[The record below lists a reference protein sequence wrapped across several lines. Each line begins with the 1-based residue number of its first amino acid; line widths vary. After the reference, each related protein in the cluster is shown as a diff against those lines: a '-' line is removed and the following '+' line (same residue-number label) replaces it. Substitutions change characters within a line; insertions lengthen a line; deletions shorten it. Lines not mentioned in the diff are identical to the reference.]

1 LRLGENRPLNKEAH
15 FSQRRKGAKVEDAN
29 MPAPLAD
36 DYGLSKSQ
44 TSARIEAP
52 VLPYQPR
59 NPKSY
64 NPAIGVIGCGGI
76 AVQHLNAYRHAG
88 FRVTAL
94 CDHTESKARAYQ
106 ERFYPDAMVTA
117 DYRELLRRDEIEV
130 IDVTTHPEDRVEI
143 IEEAFRAGKHVLSQ
157 KPFVIDLDVGERLA
171 DLADARG
178 VRLAVNQNGRWAPHF
193 SFIREALRAGL
204 IGRLMSAHFGAHWDH
219 NWIIGTKFEEI
230 ESLVLYDFGVHWF
243 DLAAHFFEG
252 RDALRVGAFATRAS
266 GQRAKPPMMAQA
278 IIEFED
284 GQASI
289 VFNAN
294 VEHGQEDRT
303 VIAGTE
309 GAIVSAGPSL
319 SEQSVTIHTAEGRAR
334 PALEGEW
341 FREGFH
347 GAMGEL
353 LCAIEEGREPVNN
366 ARGNLRGL
374 SLCFAAIVSA
384 VEGVVKAPGSVRK
397 LH

>member
-1 LRLGENRPLNKEAH
+1 
-15 FSQRRKGAKVEDAN
+15 

-36 DYGLSKSQ
+36 DYGLSKPQ
-44 TSARIEAP
+44 TGALIEAP

-59 NPKSY
+59 NPNAY

-94 CDHTESKARAYQ
+94 CDRTESKACAYQ
-106 ERFYPDAMVTA
+106 EKFYPDATVTT

-130 IDVTTHPEDRVEI
+130 VDVTTYPEERVEI
-143 IEEAFRAGKHVLSQ
+143 IEEALRAGKHVLSQ
-157 KPFVIDLDVGERLA
+157 KPFVIDLDAGERLA
-171 DLADARG
+171 DLADAHG
-178 VRLAVNQNGRWAPHF
+178 VRLAVNQNARWAPHF

-204 IGRLMSAHFGAHWDH
+204 IGKLMSAHFNAHWDH

-252 RDALRVGAFATRAS
+252 SEALRVSAFATRAS
-266 GQRAKPPMMAQA
+266 GQRAKPPMLAQA

-309 GAIVSAGPSL
+309 GTIVSAGPSL
-319 SEQSVTIHTAEGRAR
+319 SEQSITIYTADGHAR
-334 PALEGEW
+334 PALEGAW

-347 GAMGEL
+347 GAMAEL

-374 SLCFAAIVSA
+374 SLCFAAIASA
-384 VEGVVKAPGSVRK
+384 AEGMTKIPCSVRK
-397 LH
+397 SAIS

>member
-1 LRLGENRPLNKEAH
+1 
-15 FSQRRKGAKVEDAN
+15 
-29 MPAPLAD
+29 MPDVLAD
-36 DYGLSKSQ
+36 DYGLSKPQ
-44 TSARIEAP
+44 TGARIEAP
-52 VLPYQPR
+52 VLPYLPR
-59 NPKSY
+59 NPRNY

-88 FRVTAL
+88 FRVAAL
-94 CDHTESKARAYQ
+94 CDRTKSKAHTYH
-106 ERFYPDAMVTA
+106 EKFYPDAMVTT
-117 DYRELLRRDEIEV
+117 DYRELLQHDEIEV
-130 IDVTTHPEDRVEI
+130 VDITTYPADRVAI
-143 IEEAFRAGKHVLSQ
+143 IEEAIGAGKHVLSQ

-178 VRLAVNQNGRWAPHF
+178 VKLAVNQNGRWAPHF
-193 SFIREALRAGL
+193 SFIREALKAGL
-204 IGRLMSAHFGAHWDH
+204 IGRLMSAHFSAHWDH
-219 NWIIGTKFEEI
+219 SWIIGTKFEEI

-243 DLAAHFFEG
+243 DMASHFFED
-252 RDALRVGAFATRAS
+252 REALRVSAFATRAS
-266 GQRAKPPMMAQA
+266 GQRAKPPMLAQA

-309 GAIVSAGPSL
+309 GTIVSAGPSL
-319 SEQSVTIHTAEGRAR
+319 SEQAITIYTADGHAK
-334 PALEGEW
+334 PTLDGTW

-347 GAMGEL
+347 GAMAEL
-353 LCAIEEGREPVNN
+353 LCAIEESREPVNN

-374 SLCFAAIVSA
+374 GLCFAAIASA
-384 VEGVVKAPGSVRK
+384 AEGLAQLPGSVRK
-397 LH
+397 PLV

>member
-1 LRLGENRPLNKEAH
+1 MSET
-15 FSQRRKGAKVEDAN
+15 
-29 MPAPLAD
+29 LAD
-36 DYGLSKSQ
+36 DYGLSK
-44 TSARIEAP
+44 THKGARIEAP
-52 VLPYQPR
+52 VLPYRPQI
-59 NPKSY
+59 PKSY
-64 NPAIGVIGCGGI
+64 NPAIGLIGCGGI

-94 CDHTESKARAYQ
+94 CDHTENKARAHQ
-106 ERFYPDAMVTA
+106 EKFYHDAMVTT
-117 DYRELLRRDEIEV
+117 DYRELLRSADVEV
-130 IDVTTHPEDRVEI
+130 VDITTHPEDRVEI
-143 IEEAFRAGKHVLSQ
+143 IEEALNAGKHVLSQ
-157 KPFVIDLDVGERLA
+157 KPFVVDLDVGE
-171 DLADARG
+171 
-178 VRLAVNQNGRWAPHF
+178 RLAVNQNGRWAPHF
-193 SFIREALRAGL
+193 SFIRQALKAGL
-204 IGRLMSAHFGAHWDH
+204 IGRLMSASFTAHWDH

-266 GQRAKPPMMAQA
+266 GQRAKPPMLAQA

-309 GAIVSAGPSL
+309 GTIVSAGPSL
-319 SEQSVTIHTAEGRAR
+319 SEQSVTIYTAEGHAK
-334 PALEGEW
+334 PALEGTW

-347 GAMGEL
+347 GAMAEL

-366 ARGNLRGL
+366 ARANLRSLG
-374 SLCFAAIVSA
+374 LCFAAIASTS
-384 VEGVVKAPGSVRK
+384 EGGMRSPGSVRQ
-397 LH
+397 LPG

>member
-1 LRLGENRPLNKEAH
+1 MDM
-15 FSQRRKGAKVEDAN
+15 Q
-29 MPAPLAD
+29 D
-36 DYGLSKSQ
+36 DYGLSNPI
-44 TSARIEAP
+44 TGALIEAP
-52 VLPYQPR
+52 LLPYLPR
-59 NPKSY
+59 NPKNY

-76 AVQHLNAYRHAG
+76 VVQHLNAYRHAD

-94 CDHTESKARAYQ
+94 CDHTEGKARAYQ
-106 ERFYPDAMVTA
+106 ERFYPDAAVTT

-130 IDVTTHPEDRVEI
+130 VDVTTHPEDRVEI
-143 IEEAFRAGKHVLSQ
+143 IEEAIRAGKHVLSQ
-157 KPFVIDLDVGERLA
+157 KPFVIDLDTGERLA
-171 DLADARG
+171 RLADARG

-193 SFIREALRAGL
+193 SFIREALKAGL
-204 IGRLMSAHFGAHWDH
+204 IGRLMSAHFSAHWDH

-252 RDALRVGAFATRAS
+252 REARRVSAFATRAS
-266 GQRAKPPMMAQA
+266 GQRARPPMLAQA

-309 GAIVSAGPSL
+309 GTIISAGPSL
-319 SEQSVTIHTAEGRAR
+319 SEQSVTIYTAEGHAK

-347 GAMGEL
+347 GAMAEL
-353 LCAIEEGREPVNN
+353 LCAIEEKREPVNN

-374 SLCFAAIVSA
+374 GLCFAAVASA
-384 VEGVVKAPGSVRK
+384 ADGAVKEPGGVRK
-397 LH
+397 AFI

>member
-1 LRLGENRPLNKEAH
+1 MDM
-15 FSQRRKGAKVEDAN
+15 Q
-29 MPAPLAD
+29 D
-36 DYGLSKSQ
+36 DYGLSNPI
-44 TSARIEAP
+44 TGALIEAP
-52 VLPYQPR
+52 ALPYLPR
-59 NPKSY
+59 NPKNYS
-64 NPAIGVIGCGGI
+64 PAIGVIGCGGI
-76 AVQHLNAYRHAG
+76 VVQHLNAYRHAG

-94 CDHTESKARAYQ
+94 CDHTEGKARAYQ
-106 ERFYPDAMVTA
+106 ERFYPDATVMA
-117 DYRELLRRDEIEV
+117 DYRALLRRDEIEV
-130 IDVTTHPEDRVEI
+130 VDVATHPGDRVEI
-143 IEEAFRAGKHVLSQ
+143 VEEAIRAGKHVLSQ
-157 KPFVIDLDVGERLA
+157 KPFVVDLDTGEQLA
-171 DLADARG
+171 RLADARG

-193 SFIREALRAGL
+193 SFIREALKAGL
-204 IGRLMSAHFGAHWDH
+204 IGRLTSAHFSAHWDH

-252 RDALRVGAFATRAS
+252 REARRVSAFATRAS
-266 GQRAKPPMMAQA
+266 GQRARPPMLAQA

-309 GAIVSAGPSL
+309 GTIISAGPSL
-319 SEQSVTIHTAEGRAR
+319 SEQQVTIYTAEGHAK

-347 GAMGEL
+347 GAMAEL
-353 LCAIEEGREPVNN
+353 LCAIEEKREPVNN
-366 ARGNLRGL
+366 ARDNLRGL
-374 SLCFAAIVSA
+374 GLCFAAVASA
-384 VEGVVKAPGSVRK
+384 ADGAVKEPGGVRK
-397 LH
+397 AFI

>member
-1 LRLGENRPLNKEAH
+1 M
-15 FSQRRKGAKVEDAN
+15 Q
-29 MPAPLAD
+29 D
-36 DYGLSKSQ
+36 DYGLSETR

-52 VLPYQPR
+52 VLPYHPQ
-59 NPKSY
+59 NPKEL

-94 CDHTESKARAYQ
+94 CDRTESKARAHQ
-106 ERFYPDAMVTA
+106 EKFYPGALVTT
-117 DYRELLRRDEIEV
+117 DYRELLRRDEVEV
-130 IDVTTHPEDRVEI
+130 VDITTHPEDRVEI
-143 IEEAFRAGKHVLSQ
+143 IEAALDAGKHVLSQ
-157 KPFVIDLDVGERLA
+157 KPFVVDLDVGERLA

-193 SFIREALRAGL
+193 SFIRQALRAGL
-204 IGRLMSAHFGAHWDH
+204 IGRLMSARFSAHWDH

-243 DLAAHFFEG
+243 DLASHFFED
-252 RDALRVGAFATRAS
+252 REALRVSAFATRAS
-266 GQRAKPPMMAQA
+266 EQRAKPPMLAQA

-303 VIAGTE
+303 VISGTE
-309 GAIVSAGPSL
+309 GTIVSEGPSL
-319 SEQSVTIHTAEGRAR
+319 SEQSVTIYTAEGHAK
-334 PALEGEW
+334 PMLEGTW

-347 GAMGEL
+347 GAMAVL

-366 ARGNLRGL
+366 ARGNLCGL
-374 SLCFAAIVSA
+374 GLYFVAIASVA
-384 VEGVVKAPGSVRK
+384 EGMTKTPRSVRK
-397 LH
+397 LAV

>member
-1 LRLGENRPLNKEAH
+1 
-15 FSQRRKGAKVEDAN
+15 
-29 MPAPLAD
+29 MPEVLAD
-36 DYGLSKSQ
+36 DYGVSNPQ
-44 TSARIEAP
+44 TGARIEAP
-52 VLPYQPR
+52 VVPYQPR
-59 NPKSY
+59 NPRNY

-94 CDHTESKARAYQ
+94 CDRTESKARDYQ
-106 ERFYPDAMVTA
+106 EKFYPDAMITTE
-117 DYRELLRRDEIEV
+117 YRELLRRDEVEV

-143 IEEAFRAGKHVLSQ
+143 IEEALLAGKHVLSQ
-157 KPFVIDLDVGERLA
+157 KPFVTDLDVGERLA
-171 DLADARG
+171 DLADASG

-193 SFIREALRAGL
+193 SFIREALKAGL
-204 IGRLMSAHFGAHWDH
+204 IGRLMSAHFSAHWDH

-252 RDALRVGAFATRAS
+252 REALRVSAFATRAS
-266 GQRAKPPMMAQA
+266 GQRAKPPMLAQA

-289 VFNAN
+289 SFNAN
-294 VEHGQEDRT
+294 VTHGQEDRT
-303 VIAGTE
+303 VVAGTE
-309 GAIVSAGPSL
+309 GTIVSVGPSL
-319 SEQSVTIHTAEGRAR
+319 SEQSITIYTAGGYSKPLLDGA
-334 PALEGEW
+334 W

-347 GAMGEL
+347 GAMAEL

-374 SLCFAAIVSA
+374 SLCFAAIASA
-384 VEGVVKAPGSVRK
+384 AEGLAQLPGSVRK
-397 LH
+397 PPV

>member
-1 LRLGENRPLNKEAH
+1 MTE
-15 FSQRRKGAKVEDAN
+15 
-29 MPAPLAD
+29 PLAD
-36 DYGLSKSQ
+36 DYGLSKPQ
-44 TSARIEAP
+44 TGALIEAP

-59 NPKSY
+59 NPKAY

-106 ERFYPDAMVTA
+106 ERFYPDATVTT
-117 DYRELLRRDEIEV
+117 DYRELLRRDEIEIV
-130 IDVTTHPEDRVEI
+130 DVTTHPEDRVEI
-143 IEEAFRAGKHVLSQ
+143 IEEAIRAGKHVLSQ
-157 KPFVIDLDVGERLA
+157 KPFVVDLDTGERLA

-204 IGRLMSAHFGAHWDH
+204 IGRLMSAHFSAHWDH
-219 NWIIGTKFEEI
+219 NWIIGTMFEEI

-252 RDALRVGAFATRAS
+252 REALRVSAFATRAS
-266 GQRAKPPMMAQA
+266 GQRAKPPMLAQA
-278 IIEFED
+278 IVEFED

-303 VIAGTE
+303 VIAGTK
-309 GAIVSAGPSL
+309 GTIISAGPSL
-319 SEQSVTIHTAEGRAR
+319 SEQSVTIHTAEGHAR

-347 GAMGEL
+347 GAMAEL

-374 SLCFAAIVSA
+374 SLCFAAIASA
-384 VEGVVKAPGSVRK
+384 AEGMTKIPHSVRK
-397 LH
+397 SAIS

>member
-1 LRLGENRPLNKEAH
+1 M
-15 FSQRRKGAKVEDAN
+15 Q
-29 MPAPLAD
+29 D
-36 DYGLSKSQ
+36 DYGLSKPI
-44 TSARIEAP
+44 TGALIEAP
-52 VLPYQPR
+52 VLPYLPR
-59 NPKSY
+59 NPKNY
-64 NPAIGVIGCGGI
+64 NPEIGVIGCGGI

-94 CDHTESKARAYQ
+94 CDRTESKARAYQ
-106 ERFYPDAMVTA
+106 ERFYPDAAVTT
-117 DYRELLRRDEIEV
+117 DYRELLRRDEIEIV
-130 IDVTTHPEDRVEI
+130 DVTTHPEDRVEI
-143 IEEAFRAGKHVLSQ
+143 IEEAIRAGKHVLSQ
-157 KPFVIDLDVGERLA
+157 KPFVVDLDIGERLIRMA
-171 DLADARG
+171 EDRG

-204 IGRLMSAHFGAHWDH
+204 VGRLMSAHFSAHWDH

-252 RDALRVGAFATRAS
+252 REALRVSAFATRAS

-289 VFNAN
+289 IFNAN
-294 VEHGQEDRT
+294 VERGQEDRT
-303 VIAGTE
+303 VIAGTL
-309 GAIVSAGPSL
+309 GTIVSAGPSL
-319 SEQSVTIHTAEGRAR
+319 SEQSITIYTAEGQAR
-334 PALEGEW
+334 PLLEGEW

-347 GAMGEL
+347 GAMAEL

-374 SLCFAAIVSA
+374 GLCFAAIASA
-384 VEGVVKAPGSVRK
+384 ADGLALRPGNIRK
-397 LH
+397 TPVTI

>member
-1 LRLGENRPLNKEAH
+1 MHE
-15 FSQRRKGAKVEDAN
+15 
-29 MPAPLAD
+29 PLAD
-36 DYGLSKSQ
+36 DYGLSKLRTGAQ
-44 TSARIEAP
+44 IEAP

-59 NPKSY
+59 NPKEY
-64 NPAIGVIGCGGI
+64 NPAIGLIGCGGI

-106 ERFYPDAMVTA
+106 ERFYPDATVTA

-130 IDVTTHPEDRVEI
+130 LDITTHPEDRVAI
-143 IEEAFRAGKHVLSQ
+143 IEEALRAGKHVMSQ

-171 DLADARG
+171 DLADAHG

-193 SFIREALRAGL
+193 SFIREALKAGL
-204 IGRLMSAHFGAHWDH
+204 IGRLMSAHFSAHWDH

-252 RDALRVGAFATRAS
+252 REALRVSAFATRAS
-266 GQRAKPPMMAQA
+266 GQRAKPPMLAQA

-309 GAIVSAGPSL
+309 GTIISAGPSL
-319 SEQSVTIHTAEGRAR
+319 SEQSVTIHSADGYAK
-334 PALEGEW
+334 PALDGTW
-341 FREGFH
+341 FSEGFH
-347 GAMGEL
+347 GAMAEL
-353 LCAIEEGREPVNN
+353 LCGIEEGREPVNN
-366 ARGNLRGL
+366 ARANLRGL
-374 SLCFAAIVSA
+374 SLCFAAIASVA
-384 VEGVVKAPGSVRK
+384 EGMTKIPRSVRK
-397 LH
+397 LAVE

>member
-1 LRLGENRPLNKEAH
+1 MTE
-15 FSQRRKGAKVEDAN
+15 V
-29 MPAPLAD
+29 LAD
-36 DYGLSKSQ
+36 DYGLSKPRSG
-44 TSARIEAP
+44 ARIEAP
-52 VLPYQPR
+52 VLPYLPR
-59 NPKSY
+59 NPTGY

-88 FRVTAL
+88 FRVTVL

-106 ERFYPDAMVTA
+106 EKFYPDAMVTTN
-117 DYRELLRRDEIEV
+117 YRELLRRDEIEV
-130 IDVTTHPEDRVEI
+130 VDITTHPEDRVEI
-143 IEEAFRAGKHVLSQ
+143 IEEALRAGKHVLSQ
-157 KPFVIDLDVGERLA
+157 KPFVTDLDVGERLA

-193 SFIREALRAGL
+193 SFIREGMKAGL
-204 IGRLMSAHFGAHWDH
+204 IGRLMSAHFSAHWDH

-252 RDALRVGAFATRAS
+252 REALRVSAFATRAP
-266 GQRAKPPMMAQA
+266 GQRAKPPLLAQA

-303 VIAGTE
+303 VVAGTE
-309 GAIVSAGPSL
+309 GSIVSAGPSL
-319 SEQSVTIHTAEGRAR
+319 SEQSITIYTAEGHAR
-334 PALEGEW
+334 PALEGTW
-341 FREGFH
+341 FLEGFH
-347 GAMGEL
+347 GAMAEL
-353 LCAIEEGREPVNN
+353 LCAIEERREPVNN

-374 SLCFAAIVSA
+374 GLCFAAIASVA
-384 VEGVVKAPGSVRK
+384 DGMTKIPRSVRK
-397 LH
+397 LAI